1 MSPERALRQW
11 QPPST
16 PAPADRPA
24 IKLVPDLRGEGQVRA
39 LGWNSMTS
47 NSVFRNLDK
56 GLDFYITELLEA
68 LTKDL
73 ESAIKHL
80 LLEWAPNA
88 DKSLNEKAL
97 RKIANSALAPGVAG
111 FERTTRAWQE
121 VLDMESIVPIL
132 GQDETNSVTQYGE
145 LDHGVWLCDGCDEE
159 IQNKTK
165 FLIVSPLNAKHKN
178 TLWHIQCRIT
188 YLIREEVASYRA
200 AKSAIDK
207 QSNSVRSIKN
217 ANEKRELN
225 RSIQLRSRSEFHA
238 WVDELIRNWQ
248 SSTNVKSDFW
258 SVYESNFHEYA
269 DRILEYQLTGSFVES
284 SITKKLAKH
293 LGKKIV
299 ASVVKRLNEKT
310 DKDMRFDPKVEV
322 QILDLES
329 LIVALQ
335 LALQSTKVS
344 QEDLASKMDISDTS
358 AQEILDYLEKQGILS
373 SSDRNK
379 SRNVIADESEISS
392 FIKSVERINGAAP
405 KKAEPEEQLIT
416 LKPTAY
422 SECRQIGEYF
432 RAGNPLIV
440 DLSLVPE
447 NEKKRIVD
455 FMSGLVFGFEGKL
468 DVITSQIFLLAP
480 GSKSETKVDNP
491 ILQELESEDLQNRV
505 SNSDTELV

>member
-1 MSPERALRQW
+1 
-11 QPPST
+11 
-16 PAPADRPA
+16 
-24 IKLVPDLRGEGQVRA
+24 
-39 LGWNSMTS
+39 
-47 NSVFRNLDK
+47 
-56 GLDFYITELLEA
+56 
-68 LTKDL
+68 
-73 ESAIKHL
+73 
-80 LLEWAPNA
+80 
-88 DKSLNEKAL
+88 
-97 RKIANSALAPGVAG
+97 
-111 FERTTRAWQE
+111 
-121 VLDMESIVPIL
+121 
-132 GQDETNSVTQYGE
+132 
-145 LDHGVWLCDGCDEE
+145 
-159 IQNKTK
+159 
-165 FLIVSPLNAKHKN
+165 
-178 TLWHIQCRIT
+178 
-188 YLIREEVASYRA
+188 
-200 AKSAIDK
+200 
-207 QSNSVRSIKN
+207 
-217 ANEKRELN
+217 
-225 RSIQLRSRSEFHA
+225 
-238 WVDELIRNWQ
+238 
-248 SSTNVKSDFW
+248 
-258 SVYESNFHEYA
+258 VYESNFHEYA